1 MGAIALTDQFS
12 NNLVQRRQR
21 AVYFTVVSHLSFT
34 ALWGDGNVDGIFVDI
49 HTNKCAIL
57 FHDLPPW
64 FWLCV
69 GFWGYNRFQHNPRL
83 QGWQVFFARFSIPV
97 SRSN

>member
-1 MGAIALTDQFS
+1 
-12 NNLVQRRQR
+12 
-21 AVYFTVVSHLSFT
+21 LSFT